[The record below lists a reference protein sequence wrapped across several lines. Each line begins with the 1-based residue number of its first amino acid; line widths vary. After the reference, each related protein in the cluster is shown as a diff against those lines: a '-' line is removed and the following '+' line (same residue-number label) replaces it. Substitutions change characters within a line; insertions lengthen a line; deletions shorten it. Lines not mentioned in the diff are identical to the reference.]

1 MPSPF
6 GPENRTVCSKEPR
19 SIPEI
24 CISSPGAPCI
34 GEMEVI
40 VGIPA
45 SETLAIPDTV
55 AAATVVAVTVTKV
68 SVGMLLGAV

>member
-1 MPSPF
+1 
-6 GPENRTVCSKEPR
+6 
-19 SIPEI
+19 
-24 CISSPGAPCI
+24 
-34 GEMEVI
+34 MEVI